1 MIDIYTL
8 GMKISE
14 IINQDGDDK
23 SDGEVVD
30 EIVELLKSY
39 NLYIPRI

>member
-1 MIDIYTL
+1 MDIYTL
-8 GMKISE
+8 GMKLSE

-30 EIVELLKSY
+30 EIVELLKACK
-39 NLYIPRI
+39 LYIPRI